1 MTLQI
6 FGFAKGEGWQLLAA
20 IVGYDLETRQLFK
33 FLIISTCKI
42 VQPHTKSKNR
52 PMKKL
57 LFSCLLML
65 SVHLVFSQ
73 DLMPQ
78 VLASAG
84 TYGET
89 ASGYSLS
96 STIGEQATETI
107 AGDVSVLTQ
116 GFQQPQEVII
126 IIDNT
131 KDLNIGASVQ
141 VFPNP
146 TSDVLNVQ
154 SIK

>member
-1 MTLQI
+1 
-6 FGFAKGEGWQLLAA
+6 
-20 IVGYDLETRQLFK
+20 
-33 FLIISTCKI
+33 
-42 VQPHTKSKNR
+42 
-52 PMKKL
+52 
-57 LFSCLLML
+57 ML

-84 TYGET
+84 AYGET

-146 TSDVLNVQ
+146 TSDVLNIQVSNEIELTEYRLINRIGQ
-154 SIK
+154 VLQQEIVKALPQQLNISGFTEGLYLLELRAADGQVLTHQIYLSK